1 MRYRV
6 APARGDQR
14 RVVEVSTVDQDV
26 DLGEVLAHHFGQ
38 ELRGRQAYTESFPAE
53 MGIGRGAISQPELIS
68 ADRTE
73 LFRSP

>member
-6 APARGDQR
+6 APACGDR
-14 RVVEVSTVDQDV
+14 RQVVEVSTVHQDV
-26 DLGEVLAHHFGQ
+26 DLGEVPARHFGQ
-38 ELRGRQAYTESFPAE
+38 ELRGRQAYTEPFPAE

-68 ADRTE
+68 ADKIE